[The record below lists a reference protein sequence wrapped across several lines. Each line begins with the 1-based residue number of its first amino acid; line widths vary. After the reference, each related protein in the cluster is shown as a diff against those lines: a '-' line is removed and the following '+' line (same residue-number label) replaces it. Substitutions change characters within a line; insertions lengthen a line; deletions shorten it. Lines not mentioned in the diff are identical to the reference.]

1 MENEPKPA
9 PLPPPPSHDLT
20 RPFTILGV
28 SLVLA
33 GTIMALGFWLAFDR
47 AMDRFERTVT
57 DHAAAVRDSGHTIGP
72 PVAQAVVAAGERIAR
87 PEIRVV
93 DPLPIKEPVK
103 IRGIKDDGAL
113 PIEAKIA
120 K

>member
-1 MENEPKPA
+1 MAHAPA
-9 PLPPPPSHDLT
+9 TPSRDLT

-28 SLVLA
+28 CLVVA

-47 AMDRFERTVT
+47 AMGRFERAVNA
-57 DHAAAVRDSGHTIGP
+57 HAVSVRDAGQAVGP
-72 PVAQAVVAAGERIAR
+72 TVAQAVAAAGERIAR

-93 DPLPIKEPVK
+93 EPMPIKEPVK

-113 PIEAKIA
+113 PVDATIGK
-120 K
+120 